1 MIERI
6 TIGLQR
12 AAVILADSR
21 SYGSAAEQLNIRE
34 AELRTQIA
42 ELEKSLSF
50 EVFSINGQ
58 DIEVTDAGALFINAC
73 RAFLAIQNQDQN

>member
-6 TIGLQR
+6 TILLQR

-21 SYGSAAEQLNIRE
+21 SYGSAAEQLNIRG

-42 ELEKSLSF
+42 ELEKSLGF

-58 DIEVTDAGALFINAC
+58 DIKVTDAGALFINAC
-73 RAFLAIQNQDQN
+73 RAFLAIRNQDQN

>member
-21 SYGSAAEQLNIRE
+21 SYGSTAEQLNISE

-42 ELEKSLSF
+42 ELEKTLSF
-50 EVFSINGQ
+50 EVFRVNGQ
-58 DIEVTDAGALFINAC
+58 AIAVTDAGALFVDAC
-73 RAFLAIQNQDQN
+73 RAFLATRNQDH

>member
-21 SYGSAAEQLNIRE
+21 SYGSAAEQLNISE

-42 ELEKSLSF
+42 ELEKTLSF
-50 EVFSINGQ
+50 EVFRVNGQ
-58 DIEVTDAGALFINAC
+58 AIEVRDAGALFVDAC
-73 RAFLAIQNQDQN
+73 RAFLATRNQDH

>member
-21 SYGSAAEQLNIRE
+21 SYGSAAEQLNISE

-42 ELEKSLSF
+42 ELEKTLSF
-50 EVFSINGQ
+50 EVFRVNGQ
-58 DIEVTDAGALFINAC
+58 AIEVTDAGALFVDAC
-73 RAFLAIQNQDQN
+73 RAFLATRNQDH